1 MCTIERRKI
10 SGYGTIETVYE
21 VRSYERVADN
31 GCFIGGKTI
40 KTVKE
45 KKNAE
50 SYLREKGFYFIG
62 KRDKNTDVWMKNQI
76 FEEPQFVETED
87 FEPITHFFQD

>member
-1 MCTIERRKI
+1 MYTIEKRKI

-21 VRSYERVADN
+21 VRTYEKIADN

-50 SYLREKGFYFIG
+50 SYLRKKGLRFIG
-62 KRDKNTDVWMKNQI
+62 KRDKSTDVWMKNSL
-76 FEEPQFVETED
+76 FEPQNIESED
-87 FEPITHFFQD
+87 FEPITHFFKD